1 MYNFYSLWLLLNPQG
16 EYKRRR
22 RGCERLW
29 AGYDEPTR
37 QRVFETLS
45 AAKQRGDWINPNPYF
60 AIAKAKVPKAVRR
73 VAGKPF
79 LRDGPVMVR
88 CFARRAKDMTITG
101 PCPWKKQRSPY
112 KKSARGEHFF
122 GALALAL
129 ALAFQ
134 FSYLALLERLF
145 LISLC
150 LNDYFIFQFSV

>member
-60 AIAKAKVPKAVRR
+60 AMEDTAIGEGRKTRPQR
-73 VAGKPF
+73 PSY
-79 LRDGPVMVR
+79 RDYY
-88 CFARRAKDMTITG
+88 ARFHTTEPLNGWQMQNPTG
-101 PCPWKKQRSPY
+101 NQVIYVKQT
-112 KKSARGEHFF
+112 
-122 GALALAL
+122 L
-129 ALAFQ
+129 
-134 FSYLALLERLF
+134 
-145 LISLC
+145 
-150 LNDYFIFQFSV
+150 